1 MDKISVLMTMIPAL
15 PLVAALL
22 CALAGPRLLRQYCH
36 VPVILC
42 LAGSFVGS
50 FLLFLEV
57 RQRCSPT
64 RRKAAVRRPVRSRG
78 HACGAGPTW
87 RTHCPTRERRRRTMV
102 SVPAV
107 TFASTSYCAPM
118 R

>member
-1 MDKISVLMTMIPAL
+1 MDKISVLMTMIPTL

-57 RQRCSPT
+57 RSVQSNLGG
-64 RRKAAVRRPVRSRG
+64 KRPVRGRIRTRG
-78 HACGAGPTW
+78 HLVELGQRGG
-87 RTHCPTRERRRRTMV
+87 RTARLGSGVDERW
-102 SVPAV
+102 
-107 TFASTSYCAPM
+107 
-118 R
+118 